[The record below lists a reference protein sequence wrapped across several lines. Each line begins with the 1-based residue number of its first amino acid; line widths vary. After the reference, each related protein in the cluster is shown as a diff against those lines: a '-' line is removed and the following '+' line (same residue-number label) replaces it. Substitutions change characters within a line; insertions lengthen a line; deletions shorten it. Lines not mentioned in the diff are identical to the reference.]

1 MLDETAQALH
11 GTEPLTL
18 DGDLAAQMVEAL
30 DGYVSRATADSIE
43 ERAGLWNRDYS
54 SHTAY
59 TESVEP
65 NRARLRK
72 RIGCLD
78 PRLPIEELTYNIT
91 TKTATRIH
99 EPDFSETTV
108 AFFREADNYIIYR
121 VRWQVFDEM
130 EGEGLLLEPKSNFSI
145 PAQIVALPDADWTP
159 ERIAGVIDDP
169 PLGVPPITEEP
180 TRFWE
185 AKYGLSYFAA
195 RLANAGCRVV
205 VPFLINRDDTYS
217 GNPTLGTMT
226 NQPHREFIYRMA
238 FELGRHIIGYEVQK
252 VLSLVDWMSG
262 LEKAPIGVMGYG
274 EGGLIALYSAAVDTR
289 IQAAAVSGY
298 FQSRQEVWREP
309 IYRNVWGLLHEFGD
323 AEIASLIA
331 PRPLIIEASR
341 GPEVAGPPQVRE
353 GRGGAAPG
361 QLVSPPIDSVTAEF
375 DRTKDF
381 YQQLGAEDA
390 LHLVSPDD
398 GLPGDPK
405 TLTALLTGLGAEDP
419 EIGRYLLRS
428 IPLSRDNFDYDA
440 RQQRQFMQLVN
451 LSQRFL
457 REAAT
462 RRQQFF
468 WEKTDT
474 SSLARWEETCT
485 DAKAY
490 FWDEVIGK
498 CPPPDVPTHP
508 RTRLLYD
515 EPLWKGYEVVLDVW
529 QDVFAYGIL
538 LLPNDLQPGEQRP
551 VVVCQ
556 HGLEG
561 RPQDTADPRI
571 ESVYHSYAAQL
582 ADRGFVVYAPQ
593 NPYIGQDAFR
603 VIQRK
608 ANPVKWSLFSLI
620 VRQHERTLEWLAEQS
635 FVDADRIGFYGLS
648 YGGKTA
654 MRVPA
659 LLERYACSICS
670 ADFNEWIVKNATYH
684 SRYSYMFGG
693 EYEMPEFDLGNTF
706 NYGEMAGLIA
716 PRPFMVERGHDDGM
730 APDEWVAH
738 EFAVVRRLYVQL
750 GIADRTEIEFFD
762 GGHQINS
769 DKTFRFL
776 HRHLNWPEPQ

>member
-1 MLDETAQALH
+1 MSNETAQVLQ

-18 DGDLAAQMVEAL
+18 EGDLAAQMVEVL
-30 DGYVSRATADSIE
+30 DGYVARAVTDSVE
-43 ERAGLWNRDYS
+43 GRTGLWNRDYS
-54 SHTAY
+54 SHDAY

-78 PRLPIEELTYNIT
+78 SRLPIEELSYIST
-91 TKTATRIH
+91 TN
-99 EPDFSETTV
+99 TV
-108 AFFREADNYIIYR
+108 AQLAEDENYTVSR
-121 VRWQVFDEM
+121 VQWQVFDEV
-130 EGEGLLLEPKSNFSI
+130 EGEGLLLEPKHNV
-145 PAQIVALPDADWTP
+145 PMTAQIVALPDADWTP
-159 ERIAGVIDDP
+159 EMIAGITDD
-169 PLGVPPITEEP
+169 VP
-180 TRFWE
+180 
-185 AKYGLSYFAA
+185 ANAQFAR
-195 RLANAGCRVV
+195 RLAKAGCRVV
-205 VPFLINRDDTYS
+205 VPLLINRDDSYS
-217 GNPTLGTMT
+217 GNPTLGAMT

-252 VLSLVDWMSG
+252 VLSLVDWMS
-262 LEKAPIGVMGYG
+262 LSDTPIGVIGYG
-274 EGGLIALYSAAVDTR
+274 EGGLIGLYSAAVDTR
-289 IQAAAVSGY
+289 IQATAVSGY

-331 PRPLIIEASR
+331 PRSLVIETSR
-341 GPEVAGPPQVRE
+341 GPEVAGPPQVRD

-361 QLVSPPIDSVTAEF
+361 QLVSPPTHAVEPEF
-375 DRTKDF
+375 DRARDF
-381 YQQLGAEDA
+381 YRQLDSADA
-390 LHLVSPDD
+390 LRLVAPVD
-398 GLPGDPK
+398 GLPGSEEA
-405 TLTALLTGLGAEDP
+405 LTTLLTGLGVANAHIDSH
-419 EIGRYLLRS
+419 YLLS
-428 IPLSRDNFDYDA
+428 PTTDDNFDYDA

-457 REAAT
+457 RDAAS
-462 RRQQFF
+462 RRQEFF
-468 WEKTDT
+468 WDKTDT
-474 SSLARWEETCT
+474 SSLTRWAETCT
-485 DAKAY
+485 DAKTY
-490 FWDEVIGK
+490 FWDEVIGR
-498 CPPPDVPTHP
+498 CPPPDAAANP
-508 RTRLLYD
+508 RTRLIYD

-529 QDVFAYGIL
+529 DGVFAYGIL
-538 LLPNDLQPGEQRP
+538 LLPKDLQPGEQRP

-571 ESVYHSYAAQL
+571 ESVYHAYAASL
-582 ADRGFVVYAPQ
+582 ADRGFITYAPQ
-593 NPYIGQDAFR
+593 NPYIGLDAFR

-608 ANPVKWSLFSLI
+608 ANPIKWSLFSLI
-620 VRQHERTLEWLAEQS
+620 IRQHERTLDWLAEQP

-659 LLERYACSICS
+659 VLERYACSICS

-684 SRYSYMFGG
+684 SRYSYMFTG

-716 PRPFMVERGHDDGM
+716 PRPFMVERGHDDGV

-738 EFAVVRRLYVQL
+738 EFAVVRRLYVRL

-769 DKTFRFL
+769 DKTFQFL
-776 HRHLNWPEPQ
+776 HRHLNWPESQR

>member
-1 MLDETAQALH
+1 
-11 GTEPLTL
+11 
-18 DGDLAAQMVEAL
+18 MVEVL
-30 DGYVSRATADSIE
+30 DGYVSRAVANSVE
-43 ERAGLWNRDYS
+43 GREGLWNRDYS
-54 SHTAY
+54 SHNAY

-65 NRARLRK
+65 NRARLQK

-78 PRLPIEELTYNIT
+78 PRLPIEELTYIAT
-91 TKTATRIH
+91 TKTAARLT
-99 EPDFSETTV
+99 EDENYTV
-108 AFFREADNYIIYR
+108 SR
-121 VRWQVFDEM
+121 VRWQVFEEV
-130 EGEGLLLEPKSNFSI
+130 EGEGLLLEPKQNVPI
-145 PAQIVALPDADWTP
+145 TAQIVALPDADWTP
-159 ERIAGVIDDP
+159 ETIAG
-169 PLGVPPITEEP
+169 ITDELP
-180 TRFWE
+180 
-185 AKYGLSYFAA
+185 ANIQFAR
-195 RLANAGCRVV
+195 RLAKAGCRVV
-205 VPFLINRDDTYS
+205 VPLLINRDDTYS
-217 GNPTLGTMT
+217 GNPTLGAMT

-238 FELGRHIIGYEVQK
+238 FELGRNIIGYEVQK
-252 VLSLVDWMSG
+252 VLSLVDWMSQSD
-262 LEKAPIGVMGYG
+262 APIGVIGYG

-289 IQAAAVSGY
+289 IQATAVSGY

-331 PRPLIIEASR
+331 PRPLVVETSR
-341 GPEVAGPPQVRE
+341 GPEVAGPPSVRD

-361 QLVSPPIDSVTAEF
+361 QLVSPPIHAVESEF
-375 DRTKDF
+375 ERAHGF
-381 YQQLGAEDA
+381 YQMLDSGDA
-390 LHLVSPDD
+390 LRLVSPVD
-398 GLPGDPK
+398 GLPGSEEA
-405 TLTALLTGLGAEDP
+405 LTALLTGLGVENARIDSH
-419 EIGRYLLRS
+419 YLLS
-428 IPLSRDNFDYDA
+428 SSTVDDFDYEA

-457 REAAT
+457 REAAS

-468 WEKTDT
+468 WDKTDT
-474 SSLARWEETCT
+474 SSLTRWEETCT

-490 FWDEVIGK
+490 FWDEVIGR
-498 CPPPDVPTHP
+498 CPPPDVPANP
-508 RTRLLYD
+508 RTRLIYD

-529 QDVFAYGIL
+529 KDVFAYGIL
-538 LLPNDLQPGEQRP
+538 LLPNDLQPGEERP

-593 NPYIGQDAFR
+593 NPYIGVDAFR
-603 VIQRK
+603 VLQRK

-620 VRQHERTLEWLAEQS
+620 VRQHERTLDWLAEQS

-670 ADFNEWIVKNATYH
+670 ADFNEWIVKNATYY
-684 SRYSYMFGG
+684 SRYSYMFTG

-716 PRPFMVERGHDDGM
+716 PRPFMVERGHEDGV

-738 EFAVVRRLYVQL
+738 EFAVVRRLFVQL

-769 DKTFRFL
+769 AGTFRFL

>member
-1 MLDETAQALH
+1 MSNETDQALH
-11 GTEPLTL
+11 GTEALTL
-18 DGDLAAQMVEAL
+18 EGDLAAQMVEVL
-30 DGYVSRATADSIE
+30 DGYVSRAIAGSVEGRI
-43 ERAGLWNRDYS
+43 GLWNRDYS
-54 SHTAY
+54 SHNAY

-78 PRLPIEELTYNIT
+78 SRLPIEELSYSAS
-91 TKTATRIH
+91 TKTSAQLT
-99 EPDFSETTV
+99 EDESYTV
-108 AFFREADNYIIYR
+108 SR
-121 VRWQVFDEM
+121 VRWQVFDEV
-130 EGEGLLLEPKSNFSI
+130 EGEGLLLEPKHNV
-145 PAQIVALPDADWTP
+145 PMTAQIVALPDADWTP
-159 ERIAGVIDDP
+159 EMIAGVADELP
-169 PLGVPPITEEP
+169 
-180 TRFWE
+180 
-185 AKYGLSYFAA
+185 ANAQFAR
-195 RLANAGCRVV
+195 RLAKAGCRVV
-205 VPFLINRDDTYS
+205 VPLLINRDDTYS
-217 GNPTLGTMT
+217 GNPTLGAMT

-252 VLSLVDWMSG
+252 VLSLVDWMS
-262 LEKAPIGVMGYG
+262 LADAPIGVIGYG

-289 IQAAAVSGY
+289 IQTTAVSGY

-331 PRPLIIEASR
+331 PRPLVIETSR
-341 GPEVAGPPQVRE
+341 GPEVAGPPPVRE

-361 QLVSPPIDSVTAEF
+361 QLVSPPIHAVEPEF
-375 DRTKDF
+375 ERARDF
-381 YQQLGAEDA
+381 YQQLNSDDA
-390 LHLVSPDD
+390 LRLISPVD
-398 GLPGDPK
+398 GLPGSEE
-405 TLTALLTGLGAEDP
+405 TLTVLLAGLGVENAHIDSS
-419 EIGRYLLRS
+419 YLPSLTTV
-428 IPLSRDNFDYDA
+428 DNFDDDA

-457 REAAT
+457 REAAS

-474 SSLARWEETCT
+474 SSLTRWEETCT
-485 DAKAY
+485 DAKSY
-490 FWDEVIGK
+490 FWDEVIGR
-498 CPPPDVPTHP
+498 CPPPNGSANP
-508 RTRLLYD
+508 RTRLIYD

-529 QDVFAYGIL
+529 DGVFAYGIL
-538 LLPNDLQPGEQRP
+538 LLPKDLQPDEQRP

-571 ESVYHSYAAQL
+571 ESVYYSYAASL
-582 ADRGFVVYAPQ
+582 ADRGFITYAPQ
-593 NPYIGQDAFR
+593 NPYIGLDAFR

-608 ANPVKWSLFSLI
+608 ANPIKWSLFSLI
-620 VRQHERTLEWLAEQS
+620 IRQHERTLDWLAEQPCI
-635 FVDADRIGFYGLS
+635 DADRIGFYGLS

-659 LLERYACSICS
+659 VLERYACSICS

-716 PRPFMVERGHDDGM
+716 PRPFMVERGHDDGV

-738 EFAVVRRLYVQL
+738 EFAVVRRLYVRL

-769 DKTFRFL
+769 DQTFRFL
-776 HRHLNWPEPQ
+776 HRHLNWAEPPLPQ

>member
-1 MLDETAQALH
+1 MSNETDQALH
-11 GTEPLTL
+11 GTEALTL
-18 DGDLAAQMVEAL
+18 EGDLAAQMVEVL
-30 DGYVSRATADSIE
+30 DGYVSRAIAGSVEGRI
-43 ERAGLWNRDYS
+43 GLWNRDYS
-54 SHTAY
+54 SHNAY

-78 PRLPIEELTYNIT
+78 SRLPIEELSYSAS
-91 TKTATRIH
+91 TKTSAQLT
-99 EPDFSETTV
+99 EDESYTV
-108 AFFREADNYIIYR
+108 SR
-121 VRWQVFDEM
+121 VRWQVFDEV
-130 EGEGLLLEPKSNFSI
+130 EGEGLLLEPKHNV
-145 PAQIVALPDADWTP
+145 PMTAQIVALPDADWTP
-159 ERIAGVIDDP
+159 EMIAGVADELP
-169 PLGVPPITEEP
+169 
-180 TRFWE
+180 
-185 AKYGLSYFAA
+185 ANAQFAR
-195 RLANAGCRVV
+195 RLAKAGCRVV
-205 VPFLINRDDTYS
+205 VPLLINRDDTYS
-217 GNPTLGTMT
+217 GNPALGAMT

-252 VLSLVDWMSG
+252 VLSLVDWMS
-262 LEKAPIGVMGYG
+262 LADAPIGVIGYG

-289 IQAAAVSGY
+289 IQTTAVSGY

-331 PRPLIIEASR
+331 PRPLVIETSR
-341 GPEVAGPPQVRE
+341 GPEVAGPPPVRE

-361 QLVSPPIDSVTAEF
+361 QLVSPPIHAVEPEF
-375 DRTKDF
+375 ERARDF
-381 YQQLGAEDA
+381 YQQLNSDDA
-390 LHLVSPDD
+390 LRLISPVD
-398 GLPGDPK
+398 GLPGSEE
-405 TLTALLTGLGAEDP
+405 TLTVLLAGLGVENAHIDSS
-419 EIGRYLLRS
+419 YLPSLTTV
-428 IPLSRDNFDYDA
+428 DNFDDDA

-457 REAAT
+457 REAAS

-474 SSLARWEETCT
+474 SSLTRWEETCT
-485 DAKAY
+485 DAKSY
-490 FWDEVIGK
+490 FWDEVIGR
-498 CPPPDVPTHP
+498 CPPPNVSANP
-508 RTRLLYD
+508 RTRLIYD

-529 QDVFAYGIL
+529 DGVFAYGIL
-538 LLPNDLQPGEQRP
+538 LLPKDLQPDEQRP

-571 ESVYHSYAAQL
+571 ESVYYSYAASL
-582 ADRGFVVYAPQ
+582 ADRGFITYAPQ
-593 NPYIGQDAFR
+593 NPYIGLDAFR

-608 ANPVKWSLFSLI
+608 ANPIKWSLFSLI
-620 VRQHERTLEWLAEQS
+620 IRQHERTLDWLAEQP

-659 LLERYACSICS
+659 VLERYACSICS

-684 SRYSYMFGG
+684 SRYSYMFTG

-716 PRPFMVERGHDDGM
+716 PRPFMVERGHDDGV

-769 DKTFRFL
+769 QDTFRFL
-776 HRHLNWPEPQ
+776 HRHLNWPEPPLPQ

>member
-1 MLDETAQALH
+1 MSNETEQALH
-11 GTEPLTL
+11 GTTPLTL
-18 DGDLAAQMVEAL
+18 EGDLAAQMVEVL
-30 DGYVSRATADSIE
+30 DGYVSRTVASSV
-43 ERAGLWNRDYS
+43 ERRGGLWHRDYS
-54 SHTAY
+54 SHNAY

-72 RIGCLD
+72 QIGCLD
-78 PRLPIEELTYNIT
+78 PRLPIEELTYIAT
-91 TKTATRIH
+91 TNASAQII
-99 EPDFSETTV
+99 EDENYTV
-108 AFFREADNYIIYR
+108 SR
-121 VRWQVFDEM
+121 VRWQVFDEV
-130 EGEGLLLEPKSNFSI
+130 EGEGLLLEPPHNVPI
-145 PAQIVALPDADWTP
+145 TAQIVALPDADWTP
-159 ERIAGVIDDP
+159 EMIAGVTDDLP
-169 PLGVPPITEEP
+169 
-180 TRFWE
+180 
-185 AKYGLSYFAA
+185 ASAQFAR
-195 RLANAGCRVV
+195 RLAKAGCRVV
-205 VPFLINRDDTYS
+205 VPLLINRDDTYS
-217 GNPTLGTMT
+217 GNPILGAMT

-238 FELGRHIIGYEVQK
+238 FELGRHVIGYEVQK
-252 VLSLVDWMSG
+252 VLSLVDWMS
-262 LEKAPIGVMGYG
+262 LSDAPISVIGYG

-289 IQAAAVSGY
+289 IQGTAVSGY

-331 PRPLIIEASR
+331 PRPLVIEASR
-341 GPEVAGPPQVRE
+341 GPEVAGPPPVRD

-361 QLVSPPIDSVTAEF
+361 QLVSPPVHDVEAEF
-375 DRTKDF
+375 ERARDF
-381 YQQLGAEDA
+381 YQQLDSDNA
-390 LHLVSPDD
+390 LRLVSPVD
-398 GLPGDPK
+398 GLSGSEE
-405 TLTALLTGLGAEDP
+405 TLTALLTGLGVENPHIDTH
-419 EIGRYLLRS
+419 YLLTS
-428 IPLSRDNFDYDA
+428 STVDDFDYEA

-457 REAAT
+457 REAAS
-462 RRQQFF
+462 RRQAFF
-468 WEKTDT
+468 WDKTDT

-490 FWDEVIGK
+490 FWDEVIGR
-498 CPPPDVPTHP
+498 CPPPDVPANP
-508 RTRLLYD
+508 RTRLIYD

-529 QDVFAYGIL
+529 KDVFAYGIL

-582 ADRGFVVYAPQ
+582 ADRGFITYAPQ
-593 NPYIGQDAFR
+593 NPYIGLDAFR
-603 VIQRK
+603 VLQRK
-608 ANPVKWSLFSLI
+608 ANPIKWSLFSLI
-620 VRQHERTLEWLAEQS
+620 VRQHERTLDWLAEQS
-635 FVDADRIGFYGLS
+635 FVDAERIGFYGLS

-670 ADFNEWIVKNATYH
+670 ADFNEWIVKNATYY
-684 SRYSYMFGG
+684 SRYSYMFTG

-716 PRPFMVERGHDDGM
+716 PRPFMVERGHDDGV

-738 EFAVVRRLYVQL
+738 EFAVVRRLFVQL

-769 DKTFRFL
+769 ADTFRFL
-776 HRHLNWPEPQ
+776 HRHLNWPES

>member
-1 MLDETAQALH
+1 MSNETGQTLH
-11 GTEPLTL
+11 GTEPLTI
-18 DGDLAAQMVEAL
+18 DGDLAAQMVEGL
-30 DGYVSRATADSIE
+30 DGYVSRAI
-43 ERAGLWNRDYS
+43 AGSVEGRTELWNRDYS
-54 SHTAY
+54 SHNAY

-78 PRLPIEELTYNIT
+78 SRLPIEELTYIATTNTAAQIT
-91 TKTATRIH
+91 
-99 EPDFSETTV
+99 EDENYTV
-108 AFFREADNYIIYR
+108 SR
-121 VRWQVFDEM
+121 VRWQVFDEV
-130 EGEGLLLEPKSNFSI
+130 EGEGLLLEPKHNVPI
-145 PAQIVALPDADWTP
+145 TAQIVALPDADWTP
-159 ERIAGVIDDP
+159 EMIAGVTDALP
-169 PLGVPPITEEP
+169 ANAQFARHL
-180 TRFWE
+180 
-185 AKYGLSYFAA
+185 AK
-195 RLANAGCRVV
+195 AGCRVV
-205 VPFLINRDDTYS
+205 VPLLINRDDTYS
-217 GNPTLGTMT
+217 GNPTLGAMT

-252 VLSLVDWMSG
+252 VLSLVDWMS
-262 LEKAPIGVMGYG
+262 LSDAPIGVIGYG
-274 EGGLIALYSAAVDTR
+274 EGGLIGLYSAAVDTR
-289 IQAAAVSGY
+289 IQATTISGY

-331 PRPLIIEASR
+331 PRSLVIETSR
-341 GPEVAGPPQVRE
+341 GPEVAGPPSVRD

-361 QLVSPPIDSVTAEF
+361 QLVSPPIHAVEPEF
-375 DRTKDF
+375 ERAREF
-381 YQQLGAEDA
+381 YRQLDGADA
-390 LHLVSPDD
+390 MCLVSPVD
-398 GLPGDPK
+398 GVPGSEE
-405 TLTALLTGLGAEDP
+405 TLTALLAGLGVENAHIDSHS
-419 EIGRYLLRS
+419 LLS
-428 IPLSRDNFDYDA
+428 PTTTDEFDYEA
-440 RQQRQFMQLVN
+440 RQQRQFRQLVN

-457 REAAT
+457 RDAAS

-468 WEKTDT
+468 WDKTDT
-474 SSLARWEETCT
+474 SSLTRWEETCT
-485 DAKAY
+485 DAKTY
-490 FWDEVIGK
+490 FWDEVIGR
-498 CPPPDVPTHP
+498 CPPPDAPANP
-508 RTRLLYD
+508 RTRLIYD

-529 QDVFAYGIL
+529 DGVFAYGIL
-538 LLPNDLQPGEQRP
+538 LLPKDLQPDEQRP

-571 ESVYHSYAAQL
+571 ESVYHAYAANL
-582 ADRGFVVYAPQ
+582 ADRGFITYAPQ

-608 ANPVKWSLFSLI
+608 ANPIKWSLFSLI
-620 VRQHERTLEWLAEQS
+620 IRQHERTLDWLAEQP

-659 LLERYACSICS
+659 VLERYACSICS

-716 PRPFMVERGHDDGM
+716 PRPFMVERGHDDGV

-769 DKTFRFL
+769 DKTFQFL

>member
-1 MLDETAQALH
+1 MGRT
-11 GTEPLTL
+11 PLTF

-30 DGYVSRATADSIE
+30 DGYVSRAIAGSVEGRI
-43 ERAGLWNRDYS
+43 GLWNRDYS
-54 SHTAY
+54 SHNAY

-78 PRLPIEELTYNIT
+78 SRLPIEELSYSAT
-91 TKTATRIH
+91 TKTSAQLT
-99 EPDFSETTV
+99 EDESYTV
-108 AFFREADNYIIYR
+108 SR
-121 VRWQVFDEM
+121 VRWQVFDEV
-130 EGEGLLLEPKSNFSI
+130 EGEGLLLEPKHNV
-145 PAQIVALPDADWTP
+145 PMTAQIVALPDADWTP
-159 ERIAGVIDDP
+159 EMIAGVADELP
-169 PLGVPPITEEP
+169 
-180 TRFWE
+180 
-185 AKYGLSYFAA
+185 ANAQFAR
-195 RLANAGCRVV
+195 RLATAGCRVV
-205 VPFLINRDDTYS
+205 VPLLINRDDTYS
-217 GNPTLGTMT
+217 GNPTLGAMT

-252 VLSLVDWMSG
+252 VLSLVDWMS
-262 LEKAPIGVMGYG
+262 LADAPIGVIGYG

-289 IQAAAVSGY
+289 IQTTAVSGY

-331 PRPLIIEASR
+331 PRPLVIETSR
-341 GPEVAGPPQVRE
+341 GPEVAGPPPVRE

-361 QLVSPPIDSVTAEF
+361 QLVSPPMHAVEPEF
-375 DRTKDF
+375 ERARDF
-381 YQQLGAEDA
+381 YQQLNSDDA
-390 LHLVSPDD
+390 LRLISPVD
-398 GLPGDPK
+398 GLPGSDE
-405 TLTALLTGLGAEDP
+405 TLTVLLAGLGVENAHIDSS
-419 EIGRYLLRS
+419 YLPSLTTV
-428 IPLSRDNFDYDA
+428 DNFDDDA

-457 REAAT
+457 REAAS

-474 SSLARWEETCT
+474 SSLTRWEETCT

-490 FWDEVIGK
+490 FWDEVIGR
-498 CPPPDVPTHP
+498 CPPPNVSANP
-508 RTRLLYD
+508 RTRLIYD

-529 QDVFAYGIL
+529 DGVFAYGIL
-538 LLPNDLQPGEQRP
+538 LLPKDLQPDEQRP

-571 ESVYHSYAAQL
+571 ESVYYSYAASL
-582 ADRGFVVYAPQ
+582 ADRGFITYAPQ
-593 NPYIGQDAFR
+593 NPYIGLDAFR

-608 ANPVKWSLFSLI
+608 ANPIKWSLFSLI
-620 VRQHERTLEWLAEQS
+620 IRQHERTLDWLAEQP

-659 LLERYACSICS
+659 VLERYACSICS

-684 SRYSYMFGG
+684 SRYSYMFTG

-716 PRPFMVERGHDDGM
+716 PRPFMVERGHDDGV

-776 HRHLNWPEPQ
+776 HRHLDWPEPPLPQ